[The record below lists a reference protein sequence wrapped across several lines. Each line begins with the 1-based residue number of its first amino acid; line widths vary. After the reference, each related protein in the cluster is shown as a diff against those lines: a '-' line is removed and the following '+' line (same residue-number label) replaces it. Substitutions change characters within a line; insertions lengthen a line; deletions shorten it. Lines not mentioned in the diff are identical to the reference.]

1 MWVFKCGRVL
11 ACGVRLKLG
20 CVESS
25 LKCGAVKKVAQNGV
39 RSFCNDKN
47 R

>member
-1 MWVFKCGRVL
+1 MFKMWARFGLWCWVKT
-11 ACGVRLKLG
+11 LG